1 MPYNIYLDL
10 SRSYSTVNGGRGGVH
25 DDLPACPELIPLY
38 QDYYDYDAV
47 CDHACAAVIMESAT
61 AGQPPPLPQV
71 DAAVIMEP
79 ATAGHPPP
87 LPQVDAAVIMES
99 ATAGHPPPLPQ
110 ACAAVIMESATAGQ
124 PPPLPQACAS
134 VIMEP
139 ATVGQ
144 PPPLPQAAAGIGRR
158 AASRQPTAD
167 YSGKPCGCGC
177 GKILE
182 YKQYKTCPGCA
193 YNKIRMPCWG
203 NGNRCTACNQLAERY
218 NNLPTV

>member
-10 SRSYSTVNGGRGGVH
+10 SRSYSTLNRGRGGAH

-38 QDYYDYDAV
+38 QDFPLPQADEAVREEPGAIDIDAVAQQKWLRQLDEEDGYIPVTHDDYDDDAV
-47 CDHACAAVIMESAT
+47 CDAVLQVPATTGQPSPLLQAAAT
-61 AGQPPPLPQV
+61 VLQVPATTGQPPPLLQA
-71 DAAVIMEP
+71 AAVVLEVP
-79 ATAGHPPP
+79 AT
-87 LPQVDAAVIMES
+87 
-99 ATAGHPPPLPQ
+99 T
-110 ACAAVIMESATAGQ
+110 GQ
-124 PPPLPQACAS
+124 PPPL
-134 VIMEP
+134 
-139 ATVGQ
+139 
-144 PPPLPQAAAGIGRR
+144 LQAAAGIGRR